1 MKRPHRPMLDHCRWE
16 AARFAMGHGA
26 VVSRAPNREEQAM
39 RLTSEQVERTLDQFD
54 AQAIPED
61 HPVLPRL
68 NELFGDHTFFLNSN
82 GLNVVEPT
90 EPASGADTGM
100 VVNLADWSD
109 ENRTK
114 LAEHPPQA
122 TEIVVML
129 GPRH

>member
-1 MKRPHRPMLDHCRWE
+1 
-16 AARFAMGHGA
+16 
-26 VVSRAPNREEQAM
+26 
-39 RLTSEQVERTLDQFD
+39 
-54 AQAIPED
+54 
-61 HPVLPRL
+61 
-68 NELFGDHTFFLNSN
+68 
-82 GLNVVEPT
+82 
-90 EPASGADTGM
+90 M